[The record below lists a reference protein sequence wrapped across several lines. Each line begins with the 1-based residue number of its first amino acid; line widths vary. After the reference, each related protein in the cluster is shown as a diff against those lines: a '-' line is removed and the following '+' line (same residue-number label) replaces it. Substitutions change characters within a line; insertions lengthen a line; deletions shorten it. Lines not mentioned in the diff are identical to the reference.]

1 MSGIRLLGTMPFQ
14 DQLLSRDTSTSPVPF
29 NLQVGSTGSQVTTV
43 HTALLRLGY
52 HLEPIEVVNAVFGIN
67 TRKRTVE
74 FQTAHFVT
82 PTGIVDEG
90 TALLLFEEAA
100 CAEPRRYV
108 FGLILQPNGTLGVD
122 LTVKVFSRIL
132 RRETLL
138 AETSSDDAGYYHAHY
153 LPNQSAQ
160 GGEGS
165 TDLLVRV
172 IRGDE
177 VLYDPTT
184 SQVVYNAPDLNVINI
199 NLVKGDTN
207 VLDEYTSIV
216 DTINSILKDQDVGLA
231 DLQQDDITFLANN
244 AGLDPIK
251 ITQIVVAAKIQSA
264 YKIPG
269 DFSYAVFVEGGLST
283 SSQTSI
289 TGLRVQVGLST
300 DTQTLLYDMVLTP
313 FATLTTAV
321 QTAINN
327 NIVPASLSNQLP
339 SVEKILTQYT
349 DEANT
354 YVKNHPPDTLLL
366 SQIQENLSNGVGDAL
381 QSFFQNGA
389 YGDISYVLS
398 SISAALKPASNPT
411 NSATSVAPVESR
423 PTSTA
428 APPAATA
435 STAAATSPQ
444 APDPTIA
451 SSSPSTTSVPAPSF
465 TNDPNIG
472 LTPAPKPPPAPN
484 LPPEIASPSSLITKI
499 AQLKKIEPEKEL
511 SKFSEDDWVDAM
523 KHSELETSS
532 ASAEWRENQAKILL
546 KTMETKFP
554 TSSFA
559 AQLRRNNEAFGEHT
573 AAIAGILEDHPD
585 FDLAKGNVKLL
596 FPNKSPLQAA
606 PAGNEDKTHA
616 TLEKMKAIQ
625 RIFKLAPTF
634 RQTKALF
641 GQGITSSA
649 AIKALGRSRFVTEF
663 GSTPSHPFTT
673 SQAKEV
679 FHKAESIHLA
689 TTLLVGELHSLSSS
703 LSIKGLSAP
712 LPPGHLAAVTDE
724 FPNLSTLFQLG
735 NPCSCDDC
743 MTVYSA
749 SAYLVDT
756 LWFLAKRSYLDT
768 TVPPPAPPAQGVD
781 ARKVL
786 FERRGDLGDLDL
798 SCDNTNT
805 TLPYI
810 DLVCEL
816 LEDEIANFNGYKG
829 FTLPSSVTLNTGLI
843 SNSPNLLT
851 TLTGLVSPL
860 TGLNYPFTSNATVS
874 DPDKS
879 TGSRVVRDTLVVV
892 KLTPTPPG
900 STTWIGKELR
910 QTYQTSAQLA
920 AAPYYVN
927 CYAYA
932 TLANAYYAFSL
943 PFDLPHQETV
953 AYFAQFGISRPSL
966 MRALS
971 SPSTGPF
978 PIDIAC
984 EELSITTPERT
995 LITVADPSDQSKYW
1009 NITTGITDP
1018 MIGLGN
1024 VSVLLTKSG
1033 LAYSDLQTI
1042 MGLGLNSVVSWLN
1055 PNNNLYIIHTDSTC
1069 NLTAKQ
1075 IANIQVA
1082 DIDRLHRFLRLYNKV
1097 QGSGWDIASLDEAIV
1112 AAKLGNLHLDQNLL
1126 QKLAELQRL
1135 LSKVPSISVSEVVS
1149 LYDVL
1154 QLNGAV
1160 YAAVFL
1166 NVPANGPV
1174 DTNFLPANVTQ
1185 NEQTEKNHPGTGN
1198 TVNYETIPATFALC
1212 LGRTAADI
1220 TLLLGSLPNGVATPF
1235 TTASISTV
1243 YLRHLFALR
1252 ANISISN
1259 LMILRTLTGL
1269 DELSEPTATLSLLE
1283 SLATVQSSGLT
1294 LVDLQFFLLNQGSEL
1309 NTGTLTDQV
1318 ITVLLTGL
1326 QPEYQTAQ
1334 TNDASSYNATATSTE
1349 NIPALLASA
1358 NKLPG
1363 FTASDSNNVQSII
1376 QNTWANPPPST
1387 PASFIDLVFGPFMDT
1402 TAIKAAQ
1409 NKLATLPSTATS
1421 ADIENAKLALISAF
1435 ASGVSSYLYNQDKQT
1450 LILALVQQQF
1460 GVSQA
1465 MATLVLS
1472 IIVPTIQSTRTL
1484 MAILTDDLLIDP
1496 LPSAPLVIP
1505 PVIDPTDFILQFKVL
1520 RFLQIML
1527 AFVTKMG
1534 LAITDVT
1541 WMLTNCSTLQW
1552 MSPADV
1558 MYEADVPPVP
1568 FSNWVKLWHG
1578 VQLNQK
1584 FPPVTNPTNQSVP
1597 FSIYGFFQLVVTSGS
1612 TVADALEYLSNVTG
1626 WDDGMLTDLNTQ
1638 FNINTTLPDYANPSV
1653 VHRLDTATAL
1663 LRTLNMTVTLAVNV
1677 IKATLLTSDAAIMRN
1692 ALKALYGDSSW
1703 LGVLQ
1708 NIMNPL
1714 RLMKRDALVN
1724 YLLLCND
1731 TNLPTISSVDDLYD
1745 YFLIDCEM
1753 GTELLTSRI
1762 VQGHGTIQ
1770 LFAQRCLMGLEL
1782 TCTAD
1787 QTLDA
1792 DWLQWNL
1799 WMSQFQVWV
1808 ANRKVFLWPENY
1820 IVPNLR
1826 DNKSEIFEDFENTLQ
1841 QNQPSSTTAES
1852 ATIAYLEA
1860 LNGIAQLEVACTYF
1874 EDATGIMHVFARTKG
1889 GDPLVYYYRQFQ
1901 QEQTWTPWTEVT
1913 VKINDEHLVA
1923 FTRNGRLSI
1932 AWLQMQLETEQNQGQ
1947 QYPPSTTLPAQQ
1959 RWNIQLAV
1967 SECDLAGNWGA
1978 PSLSKTPLYV
1988 PSSGYADGT
1997 SLPPTTDFHIFSWDL
2012 GDAVG
2017 QAISVT
2023 LTWNTANPGF
2033 DSTVGGSALYV
2044 GSFSLGGCAG
2054 YPQPNPASSYHQYLS
2069 IIPRFYNCLMLPQA
2083 YIKALPATN
2092 TVAAASVYAKS
2103 NFFPTDFTEIL
2114 ETTYG
2119 IFRTVIPTQISP
2131 FDWGLTFLMLSIAA
2145 GETVI
2150 PTPAT
2155 QATRFSIIIP
2165 NIISALYMG
2174 TYMPFFHN
2182 DPSRTWIVLPE
2193 ISSNR
2198 SDDDRVGNVKSAP
2211 TIPAK
2216 ETYIIITAII
2226 QLALNL
2232 INRYL
2237 PLWNKY
2243 HDFSKI
2249 QTALLSDPDWTAFLE
2264 IIIILRYLSESYLFK
2279 NFYHPLICYL
2289 RTQAD
2294 SGGVTLLMDRSTQL
2308 YDTDFDFQTTYKPTS
2323 AVDTAYP
2330 KENLDF
2336 SSDGSYSSY
2345 NWELFFHI
2353 PFEVGY
2359 LLNQQQ
2365 QYADAQTW
2373 YNYVFNPLGASEG
2386 GKSPNKYWNMKYFY
2400 KTSVADYTAELIY
2413 NILHKLAGDPQAPG
2427 NLASLQQAVSDWRAD
2442 PFNPHAIA
2450 RSRPVAY
2457 QVALVLNYI
2466 QNLIDWGDSLF
2477 TEFTMESVVLA
2488 TQLYILAD
2496 KLLGPEPQTVPPAV
2510 PTPPN
2515 TFNELEGKLDIFG
2528 NALLDLEN
2536 LVPDLSVLPHGKLEL
2551 DSPPPSS
2558 PTAMSFPTL
2567 YFALP
2572 QNENLPQY
2580 WSTVADRLFKIRNG
2594 MNIDGVPAS
2603 LALFSPPIDPGA
2615 LVRALAG
2622 GVSPTAAVQAMATP
2636 LPAYRFTFMSQKAIE
2651 LAALTAGFGE
2661 ALLSTLEKRDAEA
2674 LARLRS
2680 NQELLVLNA
2689 VQTVKTLAITEGQNA
2704 VTALQTSRLVA
2715 EERYNF
2721 YSTQSYM
2728 NVAETIGTTLAGVS
2742 LGLELG
2748 VTLAYALAGALKT
2761 ATPSMTFGAAGFG
2774 GSPVATMCYGPE
2786 NFGGGPETIA
2796 TSLASARSIIDK
2808 GAAMAYQQGIFM
2820 RRQDE
2825 WNFNA
2830 TLATREMATIDA
2842 QTATAQA
2849 HVAMLQADLQAHNV
2863 SIQYEQA
2870 VNNFLTSKF
2879 TNTELYDWMV
2889 TQLGGLYKTAYN
2901 MAFDLAKRSEAGML
2915 FELADTSNSAP
2926 FITYTYG
2933 TSLQTGLIAAKTLQ
2947 SSIQAMQSS
2956 YIQRNTR
2963 EYELTKNIS
2972 LLELDPF
2979 ALLSLRSTG
2988 SCTVSIPEDVFDL
3001 DHPGQ
3006 YLRRNKSIAISIP
3019 CVAGPQVAVSAKLS
3033 LLSNRYR
3040 ALAIP
3045 NPSPAPVNPPQNP
3058 DYYPEYP
3065 PGADTRFVYNVGAIQ
3080 SVALST
3086 AINDAGIFD
3095 LSFTSDDRYLPFERT
3110 GAIAVYSLELPTVI
3124 KRFDYD
3130 TITDVIFHIHYT
3142 ARDGGDN
3149 FRHQLVELNQQ
3160 ARLNQLAADQTQPA
3174 GLYQAFDLRR
3184 QFSSQWMQLVK
3195 LGSTSLVL
3203 GDWNFP
3209 YFVRGQK
3216 MSAQLFMVL
3225 ARVNGNPATFA
3236 VNVGGTALTL
3246 GKGSGAFGNLLYNT
3260 LTTGAVPIVLGTGIE
3275 LTVDPKIVTNLV
3287 DLWLVALYELGT
3299 G

>member
-1 MSGIRLLGTMPFQ
+1 MSGIQRLGKNPFR
-14 DQLLSRDTSTSPVPF
+14 DQLLSRDASTTPVPF
-29 NLQVGSTGSQVTTV
+29 NLQVGSTGSQVTSV

-52 HLEPIEVVNAVFGIN
+52 RLEPVDVVNAVFGIS
-67 TRKRTVE
+67 TRKRIVE
-74 FQTAHFVT
+74 FQTTHFVT

-100 CAEPRRYV
+100 CTEPRRYV

-138 AETSSDDAGYYHAHY
+138 AETSSSDAGYYHAHY

-160 GGEGS
+160 GGEVS
-165 TDLLVRV
+165 ADLLVRV
-172 IRGDE
+172 IRGDDI
-177 VLYDPTT
+177 LYDPTT
-184 SQVVYNAPDLNVINI
+184 SQVVYNAPDLSVINI
-199 NLVKGDTN
+199 NLANGDTN
-207 VLDEYTSIV
+207 VLDEYTSIL
-216 DTINSILKDQDVGLA
+216 DTINSILKDQDVRLA

-244 AGLDPIK
+244 ASLDPIK
-251 ITQIVVAAKIQSA
+251 ITQIVVAAKIESA

-300 DTQTLLYDMVLTP
+300 DTRTLLYDMVLTP
-313 FATLTTAV
+313 FSTLTAAV
-321 QTAINN
+321 QTAIKN
-327 NIVPASLSNQLP
+327 NIVPASLSDQLP
-339 SVEKILTQYT
+339 SVEEVLTQYT

-354 YVKNHPPDTLLL
+354 YVKNNPVDTQLL
-366 SQIQENLSNGVGDAL
+366 SQIQENLSNGVADSL
-381 QSFFQNGA
+381 QTFFQNGA

-411 NSATSVAPVESR
+411 SPTPSVAPVEPR
-423 PTSTA
+423 PTSTP
-428 APPAATA
+428 APATATA
-435 STAAATSPQ
+435 STATATSLQ
-444 APDPTIA
+444 APDPTAA
-451 SSSPSTTSVPAPSF
+451 SSLPSPTSVAAPFSTPDQNIGPAP
-465 TNDPNIG
+465 T
-472 LTPAPKPPPAPN
+472 PKPPPAPD
-484 LPPEIASPSSLITKI
+484 LPPKLSSSSSLITKI
-499 AQLKKIEPEKEL
+499 GQLKKVESEKEL
-511 SKFSEDDWVDAM
+511 SKLSEEDWVDAM
-523 KHSELETSS
+523 KHPELETSN
-532 ASAEWRENQAKILL
+532 ASTEWHENQAKILV
-546 KTMETKFP
+546 KSMEKRFP

-559 AQLRRNNEAFGEHT
+559 AQLRRNTEAFGEHT
-573 AAIAGILEDHPD
+573 PAIAGILEDHPD

-596 FPNKSPLQAA
+596 FSDKSPPQVASAQNEGTTQA
-606 PAGNEDKTHA
+606 P
-616 TLEKMKAIQ
+616 LEQIKAIQ
-625 RIFKLAPTF
+625 RVFKLAPTF
-634 RQTKALF
+634 GQTKTLF

-649 AIKALGRSRFVTEF
+649 AIKALGRSRFVAEF
-663 GSTPSHPFTT
+663 GSDPSHPFTS
-673 SQAKEV
+673 SQAKEI

-689 TTLLVGELHSLSSS
+689 TTLLAGELHSLSSS

-724 FPNLSTLFQLG
+724 FPNLTTLFQLG

-756 LWFLAKRSYLDT
+756 LWFLAQRSYLDT
-768 TVPPPAPPAQGVD
+768 TVAPPAGPAKGVD
-781 ARKVL
+781 ARKIL
-786 FERRGDLGDLDL
+786 FERRGDLSDLDL

-816 LEDEIANFNGYKG
+816 LEDEVANFNGYKG
-829 FTLPSSVTLNTGLI
+829 FTLPSNVTLSTGLI

-851 TLTGLVSPL
+851 TLTGLISPL

-900 STTWIGKELR
+900 SSTWVGKELK

-927 CYAYA
+927 SLAYA
-932 TLANAYYAFSL
+932 TLADAYYAFSL
-943 PFDLPHQETV
+943 PFDLNHQETV

-978 PIDIAC
+978 PIGIAC
-984 EELSITTPERT
+984 EELSITTAERT
-995 LITVADPSDQSKYW
+995 LITVADPADQSKYW
-1009 NITTGITDP
+1009 NITGNITDP
-1018 MIGLGN
+1018 TTGLGN

-1033 LAYSDLQTI
+1033 LVYSDLQTI
-1042 MGLGLNSVVSWLN
+1042 MGLGLDSVVSWLN
-1055 PNNNLYIIHTDSTC
+1055 PNNNLYIVHTDSTC
-1069 NLTAKQ
+1069 NLIAKQ

-1097 QGSGWDIASLDEAIV
+1097 KASGWDIASLDEAIV
-1112 AAKLGNLHLDQNLL
+1112 AAKLGKLQLDPNLL
-1126 QKLAELQRL
+1126 QKLAELQTLR
-1135 LSKVPSISVSEVVS
+1135 SKIPSISINEVVS

-1154 QLNGAV
+1154 QLNGSV

-1174 DTNFLPANVTQ
+1174 DPNFLPANVTQ

-1198 TVNYETIPATFALC
+1198 TVSYGTIPATFALC
-1212 LGRTAADI
+1212 LGRTAADVS
-1220 TLLLGSLPNGVATPF
+1220 LLLGSLPKGLTTPF

-1252 ANISISN
+1252 AKVSISN
-1259 LMILRTLTGL
+1259 LMILITLTGL
-1269 DELSEPTATLSLLE
+1269 DELSEPRATLRLLE
-1283 SLATVQSSGLT
+1283 SLATVQSSGLS
-1294 LVDLQFFLLNQGSEL
+1294 LVDLQFFLLNQGSEI
-1309 NTGTLTDQV
+1309 NTGALTNAV
-1318 ITVLLTGL
+1318 ITTLLTAL
-1326 QPEYQTAQ
+1326 QPEFVAAQ
-1334 TNDASSYNATATSTE
+1334 TNDASSYNATSTSTE
-1349 NIPALLASA
+1349 NIPGLLALAS
-1358 NKLPG
+1358 KLPG
-1363 FTASDSNNVQSII
+1363 FTSSDSNNVQSIV
-1376 QNTWANPPPST
+1376 QNTWANPLPST
-1387 PASFIDLVFGPFMDT
+1387 PASFIDQVFGPLMDT

-1409 NKLATLPSTATS
+1409 NNLATLPSTATS

-1435 ASGVSSYLYNQDKQT
+1435 TSGISSYLYNQDKQT
-1450 LILALVQQQF
+1450 LIFTLVQQQF
-1460 GVSQA
+1460 GVSQDL
-1465 MATLVLS
+1465 ATLVLS
-1472 IIVPTIQSTRTL
+1472 IIVPTIQSMRTL
-1484 MAILTDDLLIDP
+1484 LAILTDDILIDA
-1496 LPSAPLVIP
+1496 LPSAPKVIP
-1505 PVIDPTDFILQFKVL
+1505 PVINPTDFIYQFKAL
-1520 RFLQIML
+1520 RFLQFML

-1541 WMLTNCSTLQW
+1541 WMLANCSALKW

-1568 FSNWVKLWHG
+1568 FSSWVKLLQG

-1597 FSIYGFFQLVVTSGS
+1597 YSIYGFFQLVVTSGS
-1612 TVADALEYLSNVTG
+1612 TVANALEYLSNVTG
-1626 WDDGMLTDLNTQ
+1626 WDDGMLTDLNAQ
-1638 FNINTTLPDYANPSV
+1638 FNINTTLSDYANPSI

-1677 IKATLLTSDAAIMRN
+1677 IKLTLLASDAAIMRN
-1692 ALKALYGDSSW
+1692 ALKALYSDSAW
-1703 LGVLQ
+1703 LGILQ
-1708 NIMNPL
+1708 NITNPL

-1731 TNLPTISSVDDLYD
+1731 TNFPTNPSEDDLYD
-1745 YFLIDCEM
+1745 YYLIDCEM
-1753 GTELLTSRI
+1753 NTELLTSRI

-1770 LFAQRCLMGLEL
+1770 LFAQRCLMGLEAK
-1782 TCTAD
+1782 CTAD
-1787 QTLDA
+1787 STLDA

-1826 DNKSEIFEDFENTLQ
+1826 DNKSEIFVDFENTLQ
-1841 QNQPSSTTAES
+1841 QNQPSSATAES

-1959 RWNIQLAV
+1959 RWNIQLSV
-1967 SECDLAGNWGA
+1967 SELDLAGSWGA
-1978 PSLSKTPLYV
+1978 PSMSKSPLYF
-1988 PSSGYADGT
+1988 PSSGEYVDAT
-1997 SLPPTTDFHIFSWDL
+1997 FLPPATDFHIFSWDL

-2023 LTWNTANPGF
+2023 LTWNTVIPTL
-2033 DSTVGGSALYV
+2033 DTTVGGSALYI

-2054 YPQPNPASSYHQYLS
+2054 YPQPNPVSSYHQYLS

-2092 TVAAASVYAKS
+2092 TVAASSVYAKT
-2103 NFFPTDFTEIL
+2103 NYFPTDFTTIL
-2114 ETTYG
+2114 DTTYG
-2119 IFRTVIPTQISP
+2119 IFRTAIPTQISP
-2131 FDWGLTFLMLSIAA
+2131 FDWGLTFLMLSLAA
-2145 GETVI
+2145 GETVT
-2150 PTPAT
+2150 PTVPL
-2155 QATRFSIIIP
+2155 QFTRYSMRIP
-2165 NIISALYMG
+2165 NIISSLYMG
-2174 TYMPFFHN
+2174 TWMPFFHN

-2193 ISSNR
+2193 ITSSGRNE
-2198 SDDDRVGNVKSAP
+2198 DDRVGNVKITATVSAQQ
-2211 TIPAK
+2211 
-2216 ETYIIITAII
+2216 TYILITRII
-2226 QLALNL
+2226 NL
-2232 INRYL
+2232 TLTMINKYL
-2237 PLWNKY
+2237 PLWNKD
-2243 HDFSKI
+2243 HDFSEI
-2249 QTALLSDPDWTAFLE
+2249 QTALLSDPDWATFLE
-2264 IIIILRYLSESYLFK
+2264 IVVILRFFNEGYLFK

-2294 SGGVTLLMDRSTQL
+2294 SGGIPLLMDRSTQL
-2308 YDTDFDFQTTYKPTS
+2308 YNTGFDFQTTYNPTEY
-2323 AVDTAYP
+2323 VDTHYP

-2336 SSDGSYSSY
+2336 SSDGSYSGY
-2345 NWELFFHI
+2345 NWELFFHV
-2353 PFEVGY
+2353 PFETGY

-2373 YNYVFNPLGASEG
+2373 YNYVFNPLGAAEG

-2400 KTSVADYTAELIY
+2400 NTSVADYTAELIY

-2427 NLASLQQAVSDWRAD
+2427 NFTSLHQAVTQWRAN

-2477 TEFTMESVVLA
+2477 TEFTMESVIFA

-2515 TFNELEGKLDIFG
+2515 TFNELELKLDVFG

-2536 LVPDLSVLPHGKLEL
+2536 LVPDLSILPHGGKEL
-2551 DSPPPSS
+2551 DSPPPST
-2558 PTAMSFPTL
+2558 PTAMSYPTL

-2572 QNENLPQY
+2572 GNENLPQY

-2622 GVSPTAAVQAMATP
+2622 GTSPSAAVQQMATP

-2689 VQTVKTLAITEGQNA
+2689 VQTVKTLAITEGENA
-2704 VTALQTSRLVA
+2704 VTALQTSRQVA
-2715 EERYNF
+2715 QDRYNF
-2721 YSTQSYM
+2721 FSTQTYM
-2728 NVAETIGTTLAGVS
+2728 NAAETIGTTLAGVA

-2748 VTLAYALAGALKT
+2748 VTLCYALAGAVKT
-2761 ATPSMTFGAAGFG
+2761 VTPSFTVGAAGFG
-2774 GSPVATMCYGPE
+2774 GSPVATVNYGPE
-2786 NFGGGPETIA
+2786 NFGGGAETIA
-2796 TSLASARSIIDK
+2796 TSLASAKNIIDK

-2825 WNFNA
+2825 WKFNA
-2830 TLATREMATIDA
+2830 TLATAEMATIDA
-2842 QTATAQA
+2842 QTTTAQS
-2849 HVAMLQADLQAHNV
+2849 HVAMLQADLQAHLV

-2889 TQLGGLYKTAYN
+2889 TQLGGIYKTAYN
-2901 MAFDLAKRSEAGML
+2901 MAFDLAKRSEAAML
-2915 FELADTSNSAP
+2915 FELADTSNSTA
-2926 FITYTYG
+2926 FINYTYG
-2933 TSLQTGLIAAKTLQ
+2933 SSLQTGLIAAKTLQ

-2956 YIQRNTR
+2956 FIQRNTR

-2979 ALLSLRSTG
+2979 ALLSLRSNG
-2988 SCTVSIPEDVFDL
+2988 SCTVFIPEDVFDL
-3001 DHPGQ
+3001 DFPGH

-3019 CVAGPQVAVSAKLS
+3019 CVAGPQVSVSAKLS

-3040 ALAIP
+3040 ALATP
-3045 NPSPAPVNPPQNP
+3045 NPSPESTSSP

-3065 PGADTRFVYNVGAIQ
+3065 PGADLRFVYNVGAIQ

-3086 AINDAGIFD
+3086 AINDAGVFD

-3110 GAIAVYSLELPTVI
+3110 GAIAVYSLELPTTI

-3149 FRHQLVELNQQ
+3149 FRKTYVEASQQ
-3160 ARLNQLAADQTQPA
+3160 ARLNKIAPDLIQAA

-3184 QFSSQWMQLVK
+3184 QFSTQFMQLVK

-3209 YFVRGQK
+3209 YFVRGQN
-3216 MSAQLFMVL
+3216 MTAQMFMVL
-3225 ARVNGNPATFA
+3225 ARVQGNPATFV
-3236 VNVGGTALTL
+3236 VNVGGVALTLTL
-3246 GKGSGAFGNLLYNT
+3246 GKGNTAFGNLLFNSFAAN
-3260 LTTGAVPIVLGTGIE
+3260 AVPIVLRTGIE
-3275 LTVDPKIVTNLV
+3275 VTVDPKLVVNLI
-3287 DLWLVALYELGT
+3287 DLWLIASYELGT
-3299 G
+3299 